1 MKKIIIWSLVT
12 IAAVVLIMWKLGA
25 NKKANEAKTEFVK
38 KSNAG
43 EIPVLTEK
51 VSKEDFSQGFL
62 ANGNFE
68 PVRELDYLAE
78 TSGRITKLLVD
89 EGSVVKQGQV
99 MAYVDGEILGT
110 DLQSAKVNLE
120 QLRVDKERYEA
131 AFKTGGVTKKQV
143 DDATLQYELAQTR
156 YTAATRRVSDTYIKA
171 PISGIINKKYVE
183 QGAYLSPGNKL
194 FDIVDVSRLK
204 LAVSV
209 PEIQVVTLKEGD
221 KVNVTTNVFPEVS
234 YEGKITFIAAKG
246 DNTLNYPVEMEVT
259 NISGKQLRAGMFGTA
274 HFDIKNAAPMILVPR
289 TSFVGGVNSNQV
301 YVFDNNTAKLRK
313 VVAGRIFGDRV
324 EIREGLNEGETVITA
339 GQINLTDGA
348 KVTVQQ
354 QAKG

>member
-1 MKKIIIWSLVT
+1 MKKIIIWILVT

-38 KSNAG
+38 ESNAG

-51 VSKEDFSQGFL
+51 VSKQDFSQGFL
-62 ANGNFE
+62 ANGNFT
-68 PVRELDYLAE
+68 PIRELTYLAE
-78 TSGRITKLLVD
+78 TAGRITKLLVD

-99 MAYVDGEILGT
+99 IAYVDGEILST
-110 DLQSAKVNLE
+110 DLQQAKSNLE
-120 QLRVDKERYEA
+120 QLRTDKERYEA

-143 DDATLQYELAQTR
+143 DDATLQYELAQAR
-156 YTAATRRVSDTYIKA
+156 YTAASRRVSDTYIKA
-171 PISGIINKKYVE
+171 PISGVINKKYIE
-183 QGAYLSPGNKL
+183 QGAYLSTGNKM

-221 KVNVTTNVFPEVS
+221 KVSVSTDVFPEVN
-234 YEGKITFIAAKG
+234 YEGRITFIAAKG

-259 NISGKQLRAGMFGTA
+259 NISGRQLRAGMYGTA
-274 HFDIKNAAPMILVPR
+274 HFDIKNAAPLLLVPR
-289 TSFVGGVNSNQV
+289 TAFVGGVNSNQI
-301 YVFDNNTAKLRK
+301 YVLDNNIAKLRK
-313 VVAGRIFGDRV
+313 VIAGRIFGDRV
-324 EIREGLNEGETVITA
+324 EIREGLNDGETVITA
-339 GQINLTDGA
+339 GQLNLTDGA
-348 KVTVQQ
+348 KVVVQS